1 MQSGHFGNG
10 DPFAGNSQYGVPNNL
25 PFPNMHE
32 QLRQRPSVFHQNM
45 PGTVDH
51 SNSASVSGCD
61 LSSDQ
66 RASKSRRTSLM
77 EATSTAPSEH
87 DNVDNADAGT
97 EDTAQHCK
105 TLALQAKNRRAQQRF
120 RERQKARVS
129 ELLDQVDDLSE
140 KLKKAEEEKADIDNH
155 KNIVEKMVKMKEE
168 HALAMAERIRVL
180 EANSE
185 EGGAGSGGDESVEV
199 TNAQGEKV
207 VLSKHRG
214 MLDKLREIW
223 RDYVNTL
230 AGCLVEGGS
239 ENPSKEVVDSIAQL
253 VSDACDVNK
262 RTALYNPAV
271 AREWFLSSME
281 DGTTQDSQNDK
292 DAQVNLRAGHEYLQ
306 FLVVCETGFCLE
318 LVW

>member
-1 MQSGHFGNG
+1 MN
-10 DPFAGNSQYGVPNNL
+10 
-25 PFPNMHE
+25 E
-32 QLRQRPSVFHQNM
+32 QLLMMRQQRPSVFQQNIM
-45 PGTVDH
+45 QGTVDH
-51 SNSASVSGCD
+51 SNSASMSGCD
-61 LSSDQ
+61 LSNDQ
-66 RASKSRRTSLM
+66 RTPKSRRTSLM
-77 EATSTAPSEH
+77 EATSRIEPDTI
-87 DNVDNADAGT
+87 VDTGDAA
-97 EDTAQHCK
+97 EDSAVQHSK

-120 RERQKARVS
+120 RERQKAKVT
-129 ELLDQVDDLSE
+129 ELLDQVDDLSA
-140 KLKKAEEEKADIDNH
+140 KLKAAEEEKADIINH

-185 EGGAGSGGDESVEV
+185 EGGAGAGADESVEV

-239 ENPSKEVVDSIAQL
+239 ENPSKEVLDRIARL

-262 RTALYNPAV
+262 RYSLYNPAV
-271 AREWFLSSME
+271 AREWFVSSME
-281 DGTTQDSQNDK
+281 DGTTLDSQDDK
-292 DAQVNLRAGHEYLQ
+292 DAQV
-306 FLVVCETGFCLE
+306 T
-318 LVW
+318 